1 MQPART
7 LDDAAYNALLN
18 FNRNIWEEPSDWWSF
33 DGAYV
38 DRTLA
43 PDGDLTPRFKH
54 IGALLLNNRGNTK
67 VLFTGQ
73 IGSGKSMELRR
84 LAEEPEIKQKF
95 EIVRF
100 SVLDKLNDAIDN
112 DINHVLLAMASEL
125 VDHVVKMKYH
135 ELGKWDK
142 ADTASKE
149 LRTWLGLLA
158 RSTKPEVPG
167 RFDQMTVKLKN
178 ELAEWSI
185 RLRSESERRDAVS
198 KLEVRQ
204 LQLLANMLLTWIED
218 ASERETMLIVD
229 DGDKLHT
236 EVSLQSIFV
245 RGVRTLTEL
254 PCKMVLTYP
263 FQLAFREDFVT
274 PPEVLRE
281 QLFNIKVIKRS
292 EPEKLLDGA
301 RTFFRNLLDRLVD
314 PGADL
319 IEPAVVD
326 EAARL
331 SAGVPR
337 EFVRLLQK
345 GAETAATDGSP
356 RVDQRLF
363 AAAVANFR
371 RSDMISRTLL
381 GDTPTAL
388 MRVRL
393 TKTVR
398 HPVDLRLLRGNLLV
412 QYVNERPWYDVN
424 PLLGAYVDD
433 LLESEREQLEV
444 QGVKPPEL
452 EARLLAQL
460 QPKAG

>member
-7 LDDAAYNALLN
+7 LDDAAYNSLLN

-33 DGAYV
+33 EDAYV
-38 DRTLA
+38 DRSLA
-43 PDGDLTPRFKH
+43 PDGDLAPRFKH

-73 IGSGKSMELRR
+73 IGSGKSMELRK
-84 LAEEPEIKQKF
+84 LAEEPAIRQIF

-112 DINHVLLAMASEL
+112 DINHVLLATASEL
-125 VDHVVKMKYH
+125 VDHVVKMGYH
-135 ELGKWDK
+135 QIGRWDK
-142 ADTASKE
+142 ADRVSKDIRGWLTLL
-149 LRTWLGLLA
+149 LRGP
-158 RSTKPEVPG
+158 KPELPDK
-167 RFDQMTVKLKN
+167 FDQMTVKLKT
-178 ELAEWSI
+178 ELAEWSV
-185 RLRSESERRDAVS
+185 RLRSESERRDEVS

-204 LQLLANMLLTWIED
+204 LQLLVSMFLMWIED
-218 ASERETMLIVD
+218 VSERKVLLIVD

-254 PCKMVLTYP
+254 PCKMILTYP
-263 FQLAFREDFVT
+263 FQLAFREDFVA

-292 EPEKLLDGA
+292 EPARLLDGA
-301 RTFFRNLLDRLVD
+301 RTFFRSLLDRLVD
-314 PGADL
+314 PAAGL
-319 IEPAVVD
+319 IDPAVVD

-356 RVDQRLF
+356 RVDHRIF
-363 AAAVANFR
+363 TAAIANFR
-371 RSDMISRTLL
+371 RSDMISRTRL

-393 TKTVR
+393 TKAVR
-398 HPVDLRLLRGNLLV
+398 HAVDLRLLRGNLLV
-412 QYVNERPWYDVN
+412 EYVNETPWYDVN
-424 PLLGAYVDD
+424 PILVAYVDD
-433 LLESEREQLEV
+433 LLESEREQLV
-444 QGVKPPEL
+444 IQGSKPPEL
-452 EARLLAQL
+452 EARLLARL
-460 QPKAG
+460 EPKGG

>member
-18 FNRNIWEEPSDWWSF
+18 FNRNIWEEPSYWWSF
-33 DGAYV
+33 EEAYV
-38 DRTLA
+38 DRSLA
-43 PDGDLTPRFKH
+43 PDGDLAPRFKH

-95 EIVRF
+95 EVVRF

-125 VDHVVKMKYH
+125 VDHVVKMGYH

-142 ADTASKE
+142 ADRATTEIRGWLE
-149 LRTWLGLLA
+149 LLVRDP
-158 RSTKPEVPG
+158 KPKLPDE
-167 RFDQMTVKLKN
+167 FDQMTMKLKT
-178 ELAEWSI
+178 ELAEWSV
-185 RLRSESERRDAVS
+185 RLRSESERRDEVS

-204 LQLLANMLLTWIED
+204 LQLLVTMFLRWIED
-218 ASERETMLIVD
+218 ASDRKVMLIVD

-236 EVSLQSIFV
+236 EISLQSIFV
-245 RGVRTLTEL
+245 RGIRTLTEL
-254 PCKMVLTYP
+254 PCKMILTYP
-263 FQLAFREDFVT
+263 FQLAFREDFVA

-292 EPEKLLDGA
+292 EPQLLLEGA
-301 RTFFRNLLDRLVD
+301 RTFFRSLLDRLVD
-314 PGADL
+314 PATNL
-319 IEPAVVD
+319 IDPAVID

-345 GAETAATDGSP
+345 GAETAATDGSL
-356 RVDQRLF
+356 RVDPRIF
-363 AAAVANFR
+363 TAAIANYR
-371 RSDMISRTLL
+371 RSDMISRTRL

-393 TKTVR
+393 TKAVR
-398 HPVDLRLLRGNLLV
+398 HAVDLRLLRGNLLV
-412 QYVNERPWYDVN
+412 EYVNETPWYDVN
-424 PLLGAYVDD
+424 PLLATYVDD
-433 LLESEREQLEV
+433 LIEREREQLTI
-444 QGVKPPEL
+444 QGVTPSEL
-452 EARLLAQL
+452 ESRLLARL
-460 QPKAG
+460 EPKVG

>member
-7 LDDAAYNALLN
+7 LDDAAYNSLLN

-33 DGAYV
+33 EEAYV
-38 DRTLA
+38 DRSLA
-43 PDGDLTPRFKH
+43 PDGDLAPRFKH
-54 IGALLLNNRGNTK
+54 IGALLLKNRGNTK

-84 LAEEPEIKQKF
+84 LAEEPEIKEAF

-112 DINHVLLAMASEL
+112 DINHVLLAMASQL
-125 VDHVVKMKYH
+125 VDHIVRVNYH
-135 ELGKWDK
+135 EIGKWDK
-142 ADTASKE
+142 ADKASKE
-149 LRTWLGLLA
+149 LRGWLALLL
-158 RSTKPEVPG
+158 RDPKPKLPAE
-167 RFDQMTVKLKN
+167 FDQMTVKLKT
-178 ELAEWSI
+178 ELAEWSV
-185 RLRSESERRDAVS
+185 RLRSESERRDEVS

-204 LQLLANMLLTWIED
+204 LQMLVSLFLTWLKD
-218 ASERETMLIVD
+218 VSGRDVMLIVD

-254 PCKMVLTYP
+254 PCKMILTYP
-263 FQLAFREDFVT
+263 FQLAFREDFVA

-281 QLFNIKVIKRS
+281 QLFNIKVIQRR
-292 EPEKLLDGA
+292 EPERLLDGA
-301 RTFFRNLLDRLVD
+301 RSFFRSLLDRLVD
-314 PGADL
+314 PATNL
-319 IEPAVVD
+319 IDPAVVD

-345 GAETAATDGSP
+345 GAETAATDGSL
-356 RVDQRLF
+356 RVDPRIF
-363 AAAVANFR
+363 AAAIANYR
-371 RSDMISRTLL
+371 RSDMISRTRL

-393 TKTVR
+393 TKAVR
-398 HPVDLRLLRGNLLV
+398 HAVDLRLLRGNLLV
-412 QYVNERPWYDVN
+412 EYVNETPWYDVN
-424 PLLGAYVDD
+424 PLLAAYVDD
-433 LLESEREQLEV
+433 LLATEREQLV
-444 QGVKPPEL
+444 IQGVKPPEL
-452 EARLLAQL
+452 EPRLLARL
-460 QPKAG
+460 EPRGG